1 MSILIKQ
8 FEAEC
13 NNYITLANIVILISD
28 LTDTPISDAKTYF
41 LNAHNNEALDVFKID
56 ERMNFYQINLDE
68 TPLENHEDHMVNFR
82 KADLASLAPIAKYN
96 IFNAVDNDYFDN
108 KTWTNDPVEDEF
120 LTIDQTVEYIKS
132 VTGITYHNKLLGSIS
147 ERGQITPYFYDDS
160 YIAKRIGNLY
170 CEKIKG
176 YFYFKNIGGFLARN
190 DTRAFIGDN
199 PILDVIYVRS
209 LLFQSANEFKPGDA
223 VNLYNF
229 KPVDFESAE
238 DALITSIH
246 YLNFRFLKSEIDNY
260 LKYVDNLRSYVLYTT
275 QQELMPVN
283 NELNNSF
290 EQEALEGITRL
301 LYVLLYKGKYN
312 ITSSLGTTNA
322 NIVKYSKTTLT
333 RTFVSKWL
341 KAVKKLDDEVRLSQ
355 VNLESIADNAFIGIE
370 EINSRTRSALLR
382 FLNILIKKIGYDID
396 ESLDNVCT
404 EIVKCSESLGSPVNK
419 NFVHNWFNRV
429 IQMRLDVSQEKTNF
443 HK

>member
-1 MSILIKQ
+1 MSKRHWREL
-8 FEAEC
+8 
-13 NNYITLANIVILISD
+13 
-28 LTDTPISDAKTYF
+28 
-41 LNAHNNEALDVFKID
+41 
-56 ERMNFYQINLDE
+56 R
-68 TPLENHEDHMVNFR
+68 
-82 KADLASLAPIAKYN
+82 
-96 IFNAVDNDYFDN
+96 DYFM
-108 KTWTNDPVEDEF
+108 
-120 LTIDQTVEYIKS
+120 
-132 VTGITYHNKLLGSIS
+132 
-147 ERGQITPYFYDDS
+147 FY
-160 YIAKRIGNLY
+160 
-170 CEKIKG
+170 
-176 YFYFKNIGGFLARN
+176 
-190 DTRAFIGDN
+190 
-199 PILDVIYVRS
+199 
-209 LLFQSANEFKPGDA
+209 
-223 VNLYNF
+223 
-229 KPVDFESAE
+229 
-238 DALITSIH
+238 
-246 YLNFRFLKSEIDNY
+246 
-260 LKYVDNLRSYVLYTT
+260 
-275 QQELMPVN
+275 
-283 NELNNSF
+283 
-290 EQEALEGITRL
+290 
-301 LYVLLYKGKYN
+301 LYKGKYN